1 MSIPPTKPTSMLL
14 RALLTVCAVASTP
27 FNLASA
33 ENLPLPVWEQSGGG
47 SAPDGSLFPQ
57 RGDMLNANRGDIFQ
71 GGASRPEIV
80 VPSSMFDSM
89 PSAANVAPSG
99 PSGAAGNI
107 GSAVRNIQTG
117 NPLGAFR
124 AVGAA
129 GSQGA
134 AAIPAVGQVVGGV
147 GGSLPGGA
155 GQIART
161 VQAGAQVVG
170 GAAAIGSALG
180 QFQRGGSGAQGA
192 QGAIGA
198 IGNAAGVGQG
208 LGSFGRGQ
216 SGNLQGILQG
226 LGGGSASSAF
236 GNGIG
241 AGPFGQFVGQ
251 NNQIAQGMQFIA
263 LLQQIFAAFM
273 PVDSALQF
281 NQSNT
286 GQSARTAFVNLMGAN
301 SGAADPGQGNS
312 PVSPI
317 TAVPCS
323 NGQKDRT
330 KPYNELNSNPA
341 LRVKLTKLCVK
352 EVGSQGEDSQV
363 ALFETL
369 FNRSSAEGNT
379 IDRAMHNSYYEPI
392 NKGTVDGVSTSSA
405 EYASC
410 ERAMNRALAGSNTI
424 GCRRHAATNCD
435 WARRFGGDPNSCVTI
450 GGEAFYSKPGDSC
463 DQNFC

>member
-14 RALLTVCAVASTP
+14 RALLTACAVAYTP
-27 FNLASA
+27 CNVASA
-33 ENLPLPVWEQSGGG
+33 ENLSLPVWEQSGGG
-47 SAPDGSLFPQ
+47 RGPDGSLFPS
-57 RGDMLNANRGDIFQ
+57 RGEILNGNRGDIFQ
-71 GGASRPEIV
+71 GGATRPEIV

-89 PSAANVAPSG
+89 PSAPSVPAPVR
-99 PSGAAGNI
+99 SGAAANV

-129 GSQGA
+129 ASQGP

-192 QGAIGA
+192 IGA

-208 LGSFGRGQ
+208 LGSVGQ
-216 SGNLQGILQG
+216 GQPANLQGILQG
-226 LGGGSASSAF
+226 LGGGAASSAF

-241 AGPFGQFVGQ
+241 AGPFGQFVGS
-251 NNQIAQGMQFIA
+251 NNQIVQGMQFIS

-273 PVDSALQF
+273 PVDSAFQF

-301 SGAADPGQGNS
+301 SGAADPGQGES

-330 KPYNELNSNPA
+330 KPYNELNASPA
-341 LRVKLTKLCVK
+341 TRVKLTKLCVK
-352 EVGSQGEDSQV
+352 EVGGQGEDAQV

-369 FNRSSAEGNT
+369 FNRSSAEGNS
-379 IDRAMHNSYYEPI
+379 IDRAMHNGYYEPI
-392 NKGTVDGVSTSSA
+392 NKGTVDSVSTSSSA
-405 EYASC
+405 YASC
-410 ERAMNRALAGSNTI
+410 DRALNRALAGSSTI

-435 WARRFGGDPNSCVTI
+435 WARRFGGDPSSCVTI

-463 DQNFC
+463 DENFC

>member
-14 RALLTVCAVASTP
+14 RALLTACAVAYTP
-27 FNLASA
+27 CNVASA
-33 ENLPLPVWEQSGGG
+33 ENIPLPVWEQSGGG
-47 SAPDGSLFPQ
+47 RGPDGSLFPS
-57 RGDMLNANRGDIFQ
+57 RGDIFNGNRGDIFQ

-89 PSAANVAPSG
+89 PSAPSVPAPVR
-99 PSGAAGNI
+99 SGAAANV

-129 GSQGA
+129 ASQGP
-134 AAIPAVGQVVGGV
+134 AAIPAVGQVVGAV

-170 GAAAIGSALG
+170 GAAAIG
-180 QFQRGGSGAQGA
+180 
-192 QGAIGA
+192 
-198 IGNAAGVGQG
+198 NAAGVGQG
-208 LGSFGRGQ
+208 LGSVGQ
-216 SGNLQGILQG
+216 RQPANLQGILQG
-226 LGGGSASSAF
+226 LGGGAASSAF

-241 AGPFGQFVGQ
+241 AGPFGQFVGS

-301 SGAADPGQGNS
+301 SGAADPAQGD
-312 PVSPI
+312 SPI
-317 TAVPCS
+317 PPLTAVPCS

-330 KPYNELNSNPA
+330 KPFNELNASPA
-341 LRVKLTKLCVK
+341 TRVKLTKLCVK
-352 EVGSQGEDSQV
+352 EVGSQGEDAQV

-369 FNRSSAEGNT
+369 FNRSSAEGNS
-379 IDRAMHNSYYEPI
+379 IDRAMHNGYYEPI
-392 NKGTVDGVSTSSA
+392 NKGTVDSVSTSSSA
-405 EYASC
+405 YASC
-410 ERAMNRALAGSNTI
+410 DRALNRALAGSNTI

-435 WARRFGGDPNSCVTI
+435 WARRFGGVTDSCVTI

-463 DQNFC
+463 DENFC